1 MSRHARTCWPVHLCH
16 LFPTSSQM
24 SLCFAWLTTIR
35 LKEYIWSVWHYAYY
49 HDYHDNIFS
58 IICQWY
64 SLRYWV
70 VLCEIAHWH
79 CWDRFSESENQH
91 RGTFHE
97 LLVFEC
103 DCSPPFPL
111 DCSGNR
117 WFCLIPPT
125 GNQRSAPFL
134 SQIREISVTQSL
146 CSTALLEIQ
155 K

>member
-1 MSRHARTCWPVHLCH
+1 MWKICLTLRILSWLWTIFP
-16 LFPTSSQM
+16 LFVSDILWDNSHTS
-24 SLCFAWLTTIR
+24 
-35 LKEYIWSVWHYAYY
+35 K
-49 HDYHDNIFS
+49 
-58 IICQWY
+58 
-64 SLRYWV
+64 
-70 VLCEIAHWH
+70 IAHWY

-97 LLVFEC
+97 LLAFEC

-134 SQIREISVTQSL
+134 SQIRCDTLSPFAPQHYWKYKNNHIAKHL
-146 CSTALLEIQ
+146 PNKNCMLLVKYIWLPMTTLDIGLNWW
-155 K
+155 